1 MNSARTVVF
10 FGAMLSII
18 LGAGFQGLV
27 GPAGAFESVEQERTW
42 CIKEC
47 KDRYGVDVMWRGGGR
62 GGDSMWRLYFKCID
76 DCEKKFWK
84 EWQKDMDK
92 LEKD

>member
-1 MNSARTVVF
+1 LITKRSIF
-10 FGAMLSII
+10 IIGAMLLAI
-18 LGAGFQGLV
+18 LFTDFGVFTASV
-27 GPAGAFESVEQERTW
+27 ISYESVEQERTL

-47 KDRYGVDVMWRGGGR
+47 KDRYGIEVMRGAGR
-62 GGDSMWRLYFKCID
+62 GGDSGMWRLYFKCMD

-92 LEKD
+92 LEKE